1 MKEKFRVFGAIIL
14 TTIYCFA
21 VGAVAYSPVNSD
33 LTENTKA
40 KPTKYSAA
48 VSSKLAFHT
57 AQVENSIDTFF
68 EFSTPTF
75 KKTFDEFWYIANSV
89 EHLFEAEF
97 IQYERFSLG
106 FLINYRKTDII
117 FPFHYFW

>member
-1 MKEKFRVFGAIIL
+1 MKEKFRIFSAITL

-33 LTENTKA
+33 FNENNKGEHA
-40 KPTKYSAA
+40 KYAA
-48 VSSKLAFHT
+48 SVSSKLAYHT
-57 AQVENSIDTFF
+57 SQVENSVDTFF

-75 KKTFDEFWYIANSV
+75 KKTFDELWLIANSV
-89 EHLFEAEF
+89 AHLFEAEF
-97 IQYERFSLG
+97 IQYEKFSLG